1 MLVYEFIKRSPDLN
15 LIEKYWA
22 WARARLRAMDLKD
35 AVAKRRP
42 LGKMTYR
49 ARVLVLCRSSRGKT
63 VASKCF
69 GGLRKV
75 CLEVVSKTGAASR
88 G

>member
-1 MLVYEFIKRSPDLN
+1 
-15 LIEKYWA
+15 
-22 WARARLRAMDLKD
+22 MDLKD

-49 ARVLVLCRSSRGKT
+49 AHVLVLCRSSRGKT

-75 CLEVVSKTGAASR
+75 CQEVVSKKGAASR

>member
-1 MLVYEFIKRSPDLN
+1 ML
-15 LIEKYWA
+15 
-22 WARARLRAMDLKD
+22 
-35 AVAKRRP
+35 
-42 LGKMTYR
+42 YR
-49 ARVLVLCRSSRGKT
+49 ARVLVLCRSSRGET

-75 CLEVVSKTGAASR
+75 CLEVVSKKGAASR

>member
-1 MLVYEFIKRSPDLN
+1 MERGAPVRVCLIGIYALIIQSPNWRVDKLVNLGENVRPDDGQLDGSKR
-15 LIEKYWA
+15 A
-22 WARARLRAMDLKD
+22 
-35 AVAKRRP
+35 
-42 LGKMTYR
+42 
-49 ARVLVLCRSSRGKT
+49 LVFSRGKT

-75 CLEVVSKTGAASR
+75 CLEVVSKKGAASR